1 MTPLVSVNELNNLIK
16 ENKVKVIDATF
27 AIDPKQ
33 PKPDWKKFEEEYYG
47 KFDKLINHFIR
58 EEYVKQHI
66 HGAVHFNMD
75 IGLYVGQFQR
85 YGLYPPKVFEKYAR
99 ILGINNGD
107 HIVVYSRGPLSGMLF
122 SSKLWWLLRY
132 YGHENVQVLNGG
144 LAAWIAAGY
153 PVDGEKV
160 VVKEGNFI
168 ARLNPQMLV
177 EFEELE
183 KKGADGKALLDKLET
198 EGNFIARLNPQ
209 MLVEFEELEKKGAD
223 GKALL
228 DKLETINFYDA
239 RPRGMY
245 TGETPQKFPSS
256 GEIPG
261 FHIAGAK
268 NFPSTEIVNEH
279 GIKPPAELRK
289 VLQHAGYTEG
299 RATIVSCA
307 LGIQAALADLALT
320 TLGIQ
325 NVKLYHGSL
334 TEMALRDP
342 ARISGK

>member
-1 MTPLVSVNELNNLIK
+1 MRLYNVARCYFISSLRYSTKMTPLVSVNELNNLIK

-198 EGNFIARLNPQ
+198 
-209 MLVEFEELEKKGAD
+209 
-223 GKALL
+223 
-228 DKLETINFYDA
+228 INFYDA

>member
-198 EGNFIARLNPQ
+198 
-209 MLVEFEELEKKGAD
+209 
-223 GKALL
+223 
-228 DKLETINFYDA
+228 INFYDA